1 MQLTRYIRNI
11 FPRDRIIALIVAV
24 NSQLAAGPELI
35 TWFFFFFF
43 FVIVVLV
50 SVL

>member
-11 FPRDRIIALIVAV
+11 FPRDQIITLIVAV

-35 TWFFFFFF
+35 TFF
-43 FVIVVLV
+43 
-50 SVL
+50 